1 MRPEF
6 EKAIRNHK
14 YDLHENG
21 LFLPKQG
28 VIIGGVFEHDV
39 LRNGE
44 WLGVQRDHNL
54 MVTEGL
60 KYVLSVALNDGTKV
74 ATWYVALFKGSS
86 YTPAAGLTAATFN
99 SDATELTE
107 YDNVSVHPTYAD
119 DAVTSTAP
127 ILVTNSTK
135 AQFTISATVTAYGA
149 ALVSTATRPT
159 PSSGNTLLCASKFTT
174 ARSLVDNDELYITYT
189 ITASDA

>member
-14 YDLHENG
+14 YDLHESG

-60 KYVLSVALNDGTKV
+60 KYILSAALNDGTKV
-74 ATWYVALFKGSS
+74 ATWYVALFKGD
-86 YTPAAGLTAATFN
+86 YTPVATLTAATFA
-99 SDATELTE
+99 SAATELTE

-149 ALVSTATRPT
+149 ALVSVSTRPT
-159 PSSGNTLLCASKFTT
+159 PTSGNTLLCASRFSA

-189 ITASDA
+189 ITAADA